1 MERLINIDN
10 GGTLTDICVWDGE
23 NFSFTKTLTTPFDLS
38 QCLFDGMAKAS
49 KEIFGEEDLPGL
61 LHSTRHIRYSTT
73 QGTNALVER
82 KGPRIGIL
90 TDSPTLAG
98 ELRNSGA
105 AAELFEDLVGTRV
118 AVINAEQDVE
128 ELAQEIVKHVNRLT
142 TDGAARLVIA
152 MADRNKEKAVKG
164 VLLRKFPRHLL
175 GSVPMLFS
183 WEFTPDTVQARRV
196 WSGIINSFLHP
207 TMERFLYSTEHR
219 LRDHKVKNPL
229 LIYRNDGASS
239 RVAKSVALKTYSSGP
254 RGGLEGT
261 KALSEAYGLAH
272 VLMIDVGGTTT
283 DVGSVKNSTISTD
296 RRGSIQGVPVSFE
309 MSNVHSSGVGGS
321 SVIAVR
327 DGVITVGPES
337 VGAAPGPACFG
348 FGGKQATITDVNLL
362 LGVLDPDTY
371 LDGGFSLDAERSRA
385 VITEVIAE
393 PLGITLNDALIRMEA
408 AYFERMAQSFAA
420 DVEDADA
427 TTVAAF
433 GGAGPM
439 SACGAARIAG
449 VRRVLVPKMAAVFSA
464 FGIGFSDVAQTYEAN
479 VAGMGAQDFGATK
492 AMLLARAA
500 RDMFQEGH
508 EIDDCRLEWNVVLE
522 DAEGQ
527 LVSELPYLASDPQ
540 PGTSEHNTMLT
551 LTARYEL
558 PHASIRRAE
567 SVATTAAVAASTRK
581 VRSAVDKVDEV
592 QVFDLDS
599 QTAGASASGPAIVE
613 GPYFTARVPHGWVFD
628 VTVSGDLML
637 TDSLQ
642 K

>member
-49 KEIFGEEDLPGL
+49 TEIFGEEDLPGL

-90 TDSPTLAG
+90 TDSPTLSG
-98 ELRNSGA
+98 ELRDGEA
-105 AAELFEDLVGTRV
+105 AAALFEDLVGPRV
-118 AVINAEQDVE
+118 AVINADQDVE
-128 ELAQEIVKHVNRLT
+128 ELTQEIVKHVNRLT

-175 GSVPMLFS
+175 GSVSMLFS
-183 WEFTPDTVQARRV
+183 WEFTPDAVRARRV

-327 DGVITVGPES
+327 DGVVTVGPES

-371 LDGGFSLDAERSRA
+371 LDGGFSLDAGRSRA

-408 AYFERMAQSFAA
+408 AYFHRMSQSFAA
-420 DVEDADA
+420 DVVAADA

-464 FGIGFSDVAQTYEAN
+464 FGIGFSDIAQTYEAN
-479 VAGMGAQDFGATK
+479 VAGMDAQDFAATR
-492 AMLLARAA
+492 AALLARAT

-508 EIDDCRLEWNVVLE
+508 EIDECRLEWNVVLE

-567 SVATTAAVAASTRK
+567 SVATTPAVAASTRK

-592 QVFDLDS
+592 QVFDLAS
-599 QTAGASASGPAIVE
+599 QRAGAAASGPAIVE

-637 TDSLQ
+637 TDTLQ
-642 K
+642 H

>member
-49 KEIFGEEDLPGL
+49 TEIFGEEDLPGL

-98 ELRNSGA
+98 GLREGESA
-105 AAELFEDLVGTRV
+105 AALFEDLVGPRV
-118 AVINAEQDVE
+118 AVINADQDAE
-128 ELAQEIVKHVNRLT
+128 DLAREIVRHVNRLT

-152 MADRNKEKAVKG
+152 MADRNTEKAVKG

-408 AYFERMAQSFAA
+408 AYFHRMSQSFAA
-420 DVEDADA
+420 DVGAADA

-464 FGIGFSDVAQTYEAN
+464 FGIGFSDIAQTYEAN
-479 VAGMGAQDFGATK
+479 VARMDAQTFAATR
-492 AMLLARAA
+492 AALLARAT

-508 EIDDCRLEWNVVLE
+508 EIDECRLEWNVVLE

-527 LVSELPYLASDPQ
+527 LISELPYLVSDPQ
-540 PGTSEHNTMLT
+540 PGSSEHNTMLT

-567 SVATTAAVAASTRK
+567 SVAKTPAVAASTRK

-599 QTAGASASGPAIVE
+599 QTAGASAAGPAIVE

-637 TDSLQ
+637 TDTLQ

>member
-98 ELRNSGA
+98 ELRNGEA
-105 AAELFEDLVGTRV
+105 AAELFGDLVGPRV
-118 AVINAEQDVE
+118 AVINAEQGVD
-128 ELAQEIVKHVNRLT
+128 ELSQDIVKHVNRLT

-152 MADRNKEKAVKG
+152 MADRNREKAVKG

-175 GSVPMLFS
+175 GSVPILFS

-261 KALSEAYGLAH
+261 KALSAAYGLAH

-283 DVGSVKNSTISTD
+283 DVGSVKDSTISTD

-327 DGVITVGPES
+327 NGVITVGPES

-408 AYFERMAQSFAA
+408 AYFERMSESFAA
-420 DVEDADA
+420 DVEAADA

-464 FGIGFSDVAQTYEAN
+464 FGIGFSDIAQTYEAN
-479 VAGMGAQDFGATK
+479 VAGMDAQNFDAAK

-508 EIDDCRLEWNVVLE
+508 EIDECRLEWNVVVE

-567 SVATTAAVAASTRK
+567 SVAKTPAVAASTRK

-592 QVFDLDS
+592 QVYDLDS
-599 QTAGASASGPAIVE
+599 QAAGSSAAGPAIVE

-637 TDSLQ
+637 TDTLQ

>member
-82 KGPRIGIL
+82 KGPRIGVL
-90 TDSPTLAG
+90 TDSPSLAG
-98 ELRNSGA
+98 ELREGAA

-152 MADRNKEKAVKG
+152 MADRDKERAVKG

-296 RRGSIQGVPVSFE
+296 RRGSIQGVPMSFE

-327 DGVITVGPES
+327 GGVITVGPES

-385 VITEVIAE
+385 VITEAIAE

-408 AYFERMAQSFAA
+408 AYFARMSQSFAA

-464 FGIGFSDVAQTYEAN
+464 FGIGFSDIAQTYEAN
-479 VAGMGAQDFGATK
+479 VAGMDEENFAATK
-492 AMLLARAA
+492 AGLLARAT

-508 EIDDCRLEWNVVLE
+508 EVDECQLEWNVVLE
-522 DAEGQ
+522 DTEGQ

-540 PGTSEHNTMLT
+540 PGSSEHNTMLT

-567 SVATTAAVAASTRK
+567 SVAKTAAVAASTRK

-592 QVFDLDS
+592 QVFDLDN
-599 QTAGASASGPAIVE
+599 QTAGASAAGPAIVE

-637 TDSLQ
+637 TDTIQ

>member
-23 NFSFTKTLTTPFDLS
+23 SFSFTKTLTTPFDLS

-49 KEIFGEEDLPGL
+49 KDIFGEEDLPGL

-90 TDSPTLAG
+90 TDTPALAD
-98 ELRNSGA
+98 ELRQGDA
-105 AAELFEDLVGTRV
+105 AAELFEDLVGPRV
-118 AVINAEQDVE
+118 AVINAEQGVE
-128 ELAQEIVKHVNRLT
+128 ELSQEIVKQVNRLT

-152 MADRNKEKAVKG
+152 MADREKEKAVKG
-164 VLLRKFPRHLL
+164 ILLRKFPRHLL
-175 GSVPMLFS
+175 GSVPILFS
-183 WEFTPDTVQARRV
+183 WEFTPDAVRGRRV

-207 TMERFLYSTEHR
+207 TMERFLYSAEHR

-321 SVIAVR
+321 SIIALR

-385 VITEVIAE
+385 VITEVIAD
-393 PLGITLNDALIRMEA
+393 PLGITVNEALIRMEA
-408 AYFERMAQSFAA
+408 AYFERMSQSFAS

-449 VRRVLVPKMAAVFSA
+449 VRRVLVPRMAAVFSA
-464 FGIGFSDVAQTYEAN
+464 FGIGFSDIAQTYEAN
-479 VAGMGAQDFGATK
+479 VAGMGAAEFGATK
-492 AMLLARAA
+492 DTLLARAT

-508 EIDDCRLEWNVVLE
+508 GIDECRLEWSVVLE

-527 LVSELPYLASDPQ
+527 LISHLPHLDSDPV
-540 PGTSEHNTMLT
+540 PGASEHNTMLA
-551 LTARYEL
+551 LTARFEL
-558 PHASIRRAE
+558 PHASIGRTE
-567 SVATTAAVAASTRK
+567 SAAQTPAVATATRK
-581 VRSAVDKVDEV
+581 VRSAVNTVDDV
-592 QVFDLDS
+592 PVFGLEG
-599 QTAGASASGPAIVE
+599 QTPGATAAGPAIVE
-613 GPYFTARVPHGWVFD
+613 GPYFTARVPQGWRFD

-637 TDSLQ
+637 TDTIQ
-642 K
+642 N